1 MFSSSSLTPQS
12 ALLLLSVHSHSS
24 LLLAAEVLSRCAGT
38 LANSSSAMSEA
49 PPPSG
54 IQLDDTHFDCLLLG
68 TSLTNTLLAA
78 ALSKLGKKVLHID
91 RNDYYGGFDTSLP
104 FNDFAQLLHSATSH
118 STASQPAPSVEQIAD
133 WRSICGDC
141 DNQRFIFHSVAQSSS
156 LHGTS
161 FTTSASTAVLSPASG
176 AATSDSAAP
185 DVAQPL
191 TATSDAS
198 TDTPPAAAVSTE
210 PSTTATS
217 SAPLSLPPSQ
227 SRLFSLDLTP
237 HLLLSRA
244 ALVDLLIASSTSSYM
259 EFKAVD
265 RSHLCLNERSGLQQV
280 PVSRS
285 AVFTSTLISVSEK
298 RQLMRLLNAVMPN
311 HKVTAQQEEEDRKDV
326 ARQPTELVARAH
338 ARLMQPV
345 CSPGW
350 MISA

>member
-1 MFSSSSLTPQS
+1 
-12 ALLLLSVHSHSS
+12 
-24 LLLAAEVLSRCAGT
+24 
-38 LANSSSAMSEA
+38 MSEA

-104 FNDFAQLLHSATSH
+104 FNDFAQLLHSAASN
-118 STASQPAPSVEQIAD
+118 STASQSTQSVQQTAD
-133 WRSICGDC
+133 WRSICGDSET
-141 DNQRFIFHSVAQSSS
+141 QRLNYHSVAQSSP

-161 FTTSASTAVLSPASG
+161 FTTSPSAAVLSPASG
-176 AATSDSAAP
+176 TTTSSSAAP
-185 DVAQPL
+185 DAAQPP
-191 TATSDAS
+191 TATGPATTDAL
-198 TDTPPAAAVSTE
+198 PAAAVS
-210 PSTTATS
+210 SDASATATS

-244 ALVDLLIASSTSSYM
+244 SLVDLLIASSTSSYM

-265 RSHLCLNERSGLQQV
+265 QSYLCPNEREGLQRV

-326 ARQPTELVARAH
+326 ARQPTTQSTLHAH
-338 ARLMQPV
+338 LPV
-345 CSPGW
+345 QCSLPC
-350 MISA
+350 SLD